1 MLLFVCTCFPQGF
14 NDKEHTFFISNT
26 FISSTRL
33 KVVKH
38 EPNAKQH
45 AEAEL
50 LLFES

>member
-26 FISSTRL
+26 KL